1 MWKIYDKSKF
11 AHCRG
16 ILFFISR
23 IIISKI
29 DPLLFPEI
37 CKITQR
43 WSRKEPPRNGKDTRI
58 SVLLNPRRKIKA
70 PSPQTRSVISISASI
85 STRRWGCLKKQ
96 RAAAPPEGSWEHK
109 REPVSRSKERQR
121 GNSTLYICPALQ
133 CRPVNVF
140 KPNMDRGNWV
150 LSLRLNLGRG
160 VR

>member
-1 MWKIYDKSKF
+1 MVNRNL
-11 AHCRG
+11 HHR
-16 ILFFISR
+16 ILFFIFTYND
-23 IIISKI
+23 SKI
-29 DPLLFPEI
+29 EI
-37 CKITQR
+37 LSI
-43 WSRKEPPRNGKDTRI
+43 SRDMQDYATMIKEGTPRNGKDTRI

-70 PSPQTRSVISISASI
+70 SSPQTRSVISISASI
-85 STRRWGCLKKQ
+85 STRRRLPG
-96 RAAAPPEGSWEHK
+96 RSTVAPPEGSWEHK